1 MFRVGALTVGERR
14 ELCLIKNISA
24 GGMLIRAYSEI
35 RVGAKVSIELKQ
47 GEPVMGTAQWADQDL
62 VGIAFD
68 EPIDV
73 VPLIAQRLEGPRPR
87 MPRIEVDCLA
97 TVRDGASVARTTAIN
112 ISQGGLRVE
121 SVAELSVGAEVIVS
135 LTGLAPLP
143 ALVKWRDGDC
153 YGIAFHRLLS
163 VTQIVAWLQAR
174 HDRRIALSA

>member
-1 MFRVGALTVGERR
+1 
-14 ELCLIKNISA
+14 
-24 GGMLIRAYSEI
+24 
-35 RVGAKVSIELKQ
+35 
-47 GEPVMGTAQWADQDL
+47 
-62 VGIAFD
+62 
-68 EPIDV
+68 
-73 VPLIAQRLEGPRPR
+73 